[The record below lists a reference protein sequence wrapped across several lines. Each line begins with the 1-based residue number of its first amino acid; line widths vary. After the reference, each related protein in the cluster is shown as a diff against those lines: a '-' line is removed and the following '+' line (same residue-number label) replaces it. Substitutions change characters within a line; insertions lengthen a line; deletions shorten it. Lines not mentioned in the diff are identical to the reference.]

1 MPEMDQ
7 SLKWLIEK
15 RRDDLIALALP
26 GAVVLGPLPTDVASG
41 PQLLPD
47 TLYKIQYYALE
58 CAANIEIQAYPDET
72 MPRRMYE
79 YGTRIDL
86 LYNLPV
92 FSIILWVHKKGG
104 IPKSPYER
112 RVGPHLLATWN
123 FINIDVRKL
132 SASAM
137 MESGGLGIV
146 PLIPLMQGA
155 DEQLMTEAMRR
166 VKEEAPEEDVGS
178 LALLLT
184 HFISRKH
191 RPELASLIYRRFFMS
206 NIDLLKD
213 SPLYPL
219 LVEDA
224 KIEERLKTLRE
235 VALLALE
242 ERFGAQG
249 EDIAQALAKA
259 NAETLKAVAI
269 HAGTDTLEQIRS
281 RLGLSETQG

>member
-26 GAVVLGPLPTDVASG
+26 GAVVLGPLPSDVASG

-47 TLYKIQYYALE
+47 TLYKIQYHDLE

-79 YGTRIDL
+79 YGTRIDV

-92 FSIILWVHKKGG
+92 FSIVLWVHKSGS

-112 RVGPHLLATWN
+112 RVGPHVLATWN

-155 DEQLMTEAMRR
+155 NEQLMAEAMRR
-166 VKEEAPEEDVGS
+166 VKEEAPEEDIGS

-184 HFISRKH
+184 HFIARKH
-191 RPELASLIYRRFFMS
+191 KPELASLIYRRFFMS

-213 SPLYPL
+213 SPLYPIL
-219 LVEDA
+219 TKEARVEG
-224 KIEERLKTLRE
+224 KRE
-235 VALLALE
+235 SIRDMLE
-242 ERFGAQG
+242 GRFGPVG
-249 EDIAQALAKA
+249 DDVIQALNKA
-259 NAETLKAVAI
+259 GEETLKAIAV

>member
-47 TLYKIQYYALE
+47 TLYKIQYYDLE

-79 YGTRIDL
+79 YGTRIDV

-92 FSIILWVHKKGG
+92 FSIVLWVHKTGR
-104 IPKSPYER
+104 IPPSPYER
-112 RVGPHLLATWN
+112 RVGQHVLATWN

-137 MESGGLGIV
+137 MESGGLGV
-146 PLIPLMQGA
+146 LPLMPFMQGA
-155 DEQLMTEAMRR
+155 NKEILTEAMRR
-166 VKEEAPEEDVGS
+166 LKEKEAEEDTRS
-178 LALLLT
+178 LTLLLVD
-184 HFISRKH
+184 FISRRH
-191 RPELASLIYRRFFMS
+191 SPGLATSIYERFFMG
-206 NIDLLKD
+206 NIDFMKE
-213 SPLYPL
+213 SPLYPIL
-219 LVEDA
+219 TKEARVEGKREA
-224 KIEERLKTLRE
+224 ILAVLEGRLGKLSDDVVEALKVADEATLTT
-235 VALLALE
+235 
-242 ERFGAQG
+242 
-249 EDIAQALAKA
+249 IA
-259 NAETLKAVAI
+259 V

-281 RLGLSETQG
+281 RLGLSASQG